1 MEETMSVKHALAFA
15 CCSAL
20 SLPAL
25 GENTCLIAGWEN
37 PSSVCE
43 SHHRTLAATCFNCH
57 GPNGVSNTAIP
68 ALAGQDKAYLV
79 TAMKQFRSGER
90 PATVMQKYAM
100 GYTDEE
106 YEAIAGLFAT
116 MQINL
121 AQNQGDNK

>member
-1 MEETMSVKHALAFA
+1 MFVKHALAIA
-15 CCSAL
+15 VCSAL
-20 SLPAL
+20 SFPAL
-25 GENTCLIAGWEN
+25 ADKTCLIAGWEN
-37 PSSVCE
+37 PENVCE

-57 GPNGVSNTAIP
+57 GPNGKSTAAIP
-68 ALAGQDKAYLV
+68 PLAGQDKAYLV

-106 YEAIAGLFAT
+106 YEALATLFAT
-116 MQINL
+116 MQVQL